1 MTESAVTA
9 GENNTNNTNN
19 KEKTM
24 ALIGADV
31 EALEALAKNIQT
43 KAEQVGQISSE
54 LNSAVKG
61 VQWIGK
67 DAETFKGQWD
77 VVTKSLTGL
86 QEQLRAHSQN
96 IKTNADQQR
105 TTSAS

>member
-1 MTESAVTA
+1 
-9 GENNTNNTNN
+9 
-19 KEKTM
+19 M

-31 EALEALAKNIQT
+31 EALEALSKNIQA
-43 KAEQVGQISSE
+43 KAEQVGQIGSE
-54 LNSAVKG
+54 LNAAVKG

-77 VVTKSLTGL
+77 AVAKSLNGL
-86 QEQLRAHSQN
+86 QEQLRVHSRT

-105 TTSAS
+105 TTSAN